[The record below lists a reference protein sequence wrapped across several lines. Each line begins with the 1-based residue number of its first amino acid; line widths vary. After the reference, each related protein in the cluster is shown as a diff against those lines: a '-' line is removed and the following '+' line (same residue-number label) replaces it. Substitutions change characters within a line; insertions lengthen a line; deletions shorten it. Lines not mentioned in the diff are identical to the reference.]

1 MRTIQWNFSVTMAGL
16 AQLVERLT
24 AEQEVMGSIP
34 RAGLV
39 LRVLTNGEMKVL
51 PLPCKCPD
59 LRMA

>member
-1 MRTIQWNFSVTMAGL
+1 MTGL

-51 PLPCKCPD
+51 PFALQMSRPSHGLDDHVGD
-59 LRMA
+59 LK